1 MNGNARIDRLKN
13 NQKTTKIMITANH
26 QPKTNIQTTLVQ
38 YIIPRLDMT
47 KKREDVDKG
56 TNRKSPWKPE
66 GSRPPREED
75 FDEIHEKNQKK
86 KRSVGQ

>member
-1 MNGNARIDRLKN
+1 
-13 NQKTTKIMITANH
+13 
-26 QPKTNIQTTLVQ
+26 
-38 YIIPRLDMT
+38 MT

-56 TNRKSPWKPE
+56 TNRKSPWNPE
-66 GSRPPREED
+66 GARPPREED